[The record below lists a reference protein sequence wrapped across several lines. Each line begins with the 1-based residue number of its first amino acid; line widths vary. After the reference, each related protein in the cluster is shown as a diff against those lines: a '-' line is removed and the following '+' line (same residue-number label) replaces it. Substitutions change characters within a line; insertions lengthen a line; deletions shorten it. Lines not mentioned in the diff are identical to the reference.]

1 MNTSFASNWLCSTAC
16 SLLIGPAM
24 LCRYRLFCREPK
36 EAPESGGVRRWRAR
50 SARAPGDLKRRLIDL
65 SCPGFDGKHGF
76 EFDDRQTRAAIGER
90 SVRRFDR
97 CNRSR
102 PPGETTSQ
110 RACVDSFAT
119 RVLREA
125 R

>member
-1 MNTSFASNWLCSTAC
+1 MYFMDRRCDDQTPARK
-16 SLLIGPAM
+16 IGP
-24 LCRYRLFCREPK
+24 
-36 EAPESGGVRRWRAR
+36 EA
-50 SARAPGDLKRRLIDL
+50 APGDLKRRLIDL

-110 RACVDSFAT
+110 RACVEKMILPLAFFAKLDDAFGSRT
-119 RVLREA
+119 GD
-125 R
+125 